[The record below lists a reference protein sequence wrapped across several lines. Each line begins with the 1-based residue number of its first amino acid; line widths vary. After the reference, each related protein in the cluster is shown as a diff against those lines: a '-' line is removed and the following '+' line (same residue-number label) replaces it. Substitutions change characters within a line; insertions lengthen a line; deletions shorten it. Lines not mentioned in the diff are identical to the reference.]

1 MNQAVTAKLS
11 YLRMSPRKARLVV
24 DMIRGRR
31 VAKALEILTL
41 SKKTAARPI
50 MKLLNSAIANAQH
63 NFKLGTENLAVTT
76 IMVDGGPMLKR
87 WMPKAFGRAGEILKR
102 TSKIEIILEERVEGK
117 NRKTKEEMEAEMKKR
132 EKERKKEE
140 KEQKETQEKSSKDSD
155 KKGGEE
161 RAKKETPNKGWAK
174 KIFQRKSM

>member
-24 DMIRGRR
+24 DLIRGRR

-41 SKKTAARPI
+41 SNKLAAKPI
-50 MKLLNSAIANAQH
+50 IKLLNSAIANAQH

-87 WMPKAFGRAGEILKR
+87 WMPKAHGRATPIRER
-102 TSKIEIILEERVEGK
+102 TSHISLILTEVAK
-117 NRKTKEEMEAEMKKR
+117 PVKKVKKT
-132 EKERKKEE
+132 
-140 KEQKETQEKSSKDSD
+140 S
-155 KKGGEE
+155 
-161 RAKKETPNKGWAK
+161 
-174 KIFQRKSM
+174 